1 MMSYP
6 LMNKF
11 KLILII
17 FITCV
22 AVLACNPNK
31 PDKYDNFTHKDDSI
45 PLAIRLDTSIL
56 YNILFEYLKKEKIKP
71 NHRLP
76 NIYSVIFSSQSDSNF
91 MNINGNTEI
100 PTFFED
106 SGFKQPDPIGVLFL
120 GDSPVL
126 IFDNIKPIGKQFYSM
141 LDLNT
146 DTIAYIVNL
155 YDTEMAKG
163 FLSNVIYPHW
173 SYTFETGSR
182 KLVLV
187 EKSKLQF
194 IRTNTSQRTWI
205 LTNPELFNVELQSR
219 NGSYFLF

>member
-1 MMSYP
+1 
-6 LMNKF
+6 MNKL

-17 FITCV
+17 FIACV
-22 AVLACNPNK
+22 AVLGCNPNN
-31 PDKYDNFTHKDDSI
+31 PDKHYSITHKNDSI
-45 PLAIRLDTSIL
+45 PLANQLDTSIL
-56 YNILFEYLKKEKIKP
+56 YNILVEYYKTEKITP

-91 MNINGNTEI
+91 MTINGNTEI

-106 SGFKQPDPIGVLFL
+106 SGFKAPDPIGVLFL

-141 LDLNT
+141 LDLNA
-146 DTIAYIVNL
+146 DSIAHIVNL

-182 KLVLV
+182 KVVLV

-194 IRTNTSQRTWI
+194 IKTNTNQRTWI
-205 LTNPELFNVELQSR
+205 ITNPELFNVELQSP
-219 NGSYFLF
+219 NGSCFLF